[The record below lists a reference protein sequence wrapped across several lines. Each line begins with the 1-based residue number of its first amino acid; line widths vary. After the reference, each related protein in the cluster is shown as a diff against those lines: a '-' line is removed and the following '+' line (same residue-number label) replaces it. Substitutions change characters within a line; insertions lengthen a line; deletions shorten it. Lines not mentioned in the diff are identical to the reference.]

1 MARPLPTTKAQVSG
15 HKFLRRRVE
24 HGLVLGDIRMI
35 HDPLARRRKA
45 LLFGGVGVAFLAV
58 GSGMLAWLQP
68 SPQPGDAPIVRSEQ
82 GQLFVDVNDTYHPV
96 FNLASARIIAG
107 QAAEA
112 QTIGDEHLQEALL
125 GSPVGI
131 ADAPGYLA
139 AEGESPQQQWT
150 ACLAGKDEAPAAES
164 PTSIGGQ
171 QVASQEVIVLAEP
184 KQEGLGPER
193 AALVDSEGTQ
203 WLITQ
208 EGRVALPD
216 PSSTEGRVVR
226 RAIGVE
232 DSTHTW
238 PVPPEL
244 LNAFAELPPLNFPAD
259 PPEVIDT
266 GQGLWARTAE
276 GVAELTPTQAE
287 MLTGLGAKE
296 SAALPQEVAALAD
309 APLNLNFPSA
319 SFSFLNPDD
328 GWMCAGNE
336 GDGVVVPAQA
346 GTVALAGKAVAH
358 RFGGLNAGG
367 VGVDSGHGYHVV
379 SPTGQ
384 RHEVKDK
391 ETLEA
396 LGTGVGARVPW
407 EILRLLP
414 EGSALSRDQAL
425 QVSS

>member
-24 HGLVLGDIRMI
+24 HGLVLGNIRMI

-68 SPQPGDAPIVRSEQ
+68 SPQPGDAPIVRSQQ

-139 AEGESPQQQWT
+139 TEGESPQRRWT

-184 KQEGLGPER
+184 EQEGLGQER

-216 PSSTEGRVVR
+216 PSTTEGRVVR
-226 RAIGVE
+226 RAVGVD

-244 LNAFAELPPLNFPAD
+244 LNAFAELPPLSFPEE

-309 APLNLNFPSA
+309 APLNLNLPSA
-319 SFSFLNPDD
+319 AFRFLNPDD

-336 GDGVVVPAQA
+336 GGGVVVPVQA

-396 LGTGVGARVPW
+396 LGTGVGAQVPW

>member
-15 HKFLRRRVE
+15 HKFLHRRVE

-96 FNLASARIIAG
+96 FNLASARIITG

-112 QTIGDEHLQEALL
+112 QTIGDEHLHEALL

-131 ADAPGYLA
+131 SDAPGYLA
-139 AEGESPQQQWT
+139 AAGEAPQQRWV
-150 ACLAGKDEAPAAES
+150 ACLAGKDETPVAET

-171 QVASQEVIVLAEP
+171 QVASQAVIVLAEP
-184 KQEGLGPER
+184 EQEGLGHER
-193 AALVDSEGTQ
+193 AALVESEGSQ
-203 WLITQ
+203 WLITE

-232 DSTHTW
+232 DSTHIW
-238 PVPPEL
+238 PVPAEL
-244 LNAFAELPPLNFPAD
+244 LNSFAELPPLHFPAE
-259 PPEVIDT
+259 PPEIVDT
-266 GQGLWARTAE
+266 GQGLWARMPD
-276 GVAELTPTQAE
+276 GVAELTPTQAQ

-296 SAALPQEVAALAD
+296 TTSTPQEIAAVAD
-309 APLNLNFPSA
+309 VPLNLNLPSA
-319 SFSFLNPDD
+319 SFRFLSPED
-328 GWMCAGNE
+328 GWMCADSNGA
-336 GDGVVVPAQA
+336 GVVVPAQS
-346 GTVALAGKAVAH
+346 GTVALAGEAVAH
-358 RFGGLNAGG
+358 RFGGLNSGG

-384 RHEVKDK
+384 RHAVKDK
-391 ETLEA
+391 ETLDA
-396 LGTGVGARVPW
+396 LGTGVGAQVPW
-407 EILRLLP
+407 KILRLLP
-414 EGSALSRDQAL
+414 EGSALSREQAL
-425 QVSS
+425 QASS

>member
-112 QTIGDEHLQEALL
+112 QAIGDEHLQEALL

-139 AEGESPQQQWT
+139 AASETAQQRWA
-150 ACLAGKDEAPAAES
+150 ACLAGKEETPGEEN
-164 PTSIGGQ
+164 PTSIGGH
-171 QVASQEVIVLAEP
+171 QVAAQEVIVLAEP
-184 KQEGLGPER
+184 EQEGLGQER
-193 AALVDSEGTQ
+193 AALVETEGTQ

-208 EGRVALPD
+208 DGRVALPD
-216 PSSTEGRVVR
+216 PSSTQGRVVR
-226 RAIGVE
+226 RAIGV
-232 DSTHTW
+232 DDGTHTW

-244 LNAFAELPPLNFPAD
+244 LNAFAELPPLNFPAQ
-259 PPEVIDT
+259 PPEVVDT
-266 GQGLWARTAE
+266 GQGLWARTPD
-276 GVAELTPTQAE
+276 GVAELTPTQAQ
-287 MLTGLGAKE
+287 MLIGLGAKTAT
-296 SAALPQEVAALAD
+296 STAQEIAALAD
-309 APLNLNFPSA
+309 VPLNLNLPSTTFRFV
-319 SFSFLNPDD
+319 SPDD
-328 GWMCAGNE
+328 GWMCASNE
-336 GDGVVVPAQA
+336 GGGEVVPAQA
-346 GTVALAGKAVAH
+346 GTVALAGEAVAQ
-358 RFGGLNAGG
+358 RFGGLNGGG

-379 SPTGQ
+379 APTGQ

-414 EGSALSRDQAL
+414 EGSALSREQAL